1 MGWQK
6 GSPKTGG
13 RQKGTPD
20 RRSLIVRETFDRIVA
35 KHGDP
40 LEALAEMAFDPQYDI
55 SIRQNSMKEV
65 VKYGYAQLK
74 SIEIS
79 GKDGGAIEVE
89 TRMQLID
96 QITQLFQKSKL

>member
-1 MGWQK
+1 
-6 GSPKTGG
+6 
-13 RQKGTPD
+13 
-20 RRSLIVRETFDRIVA
+20 
-35 KHGDP
+35 
-40 LEALAEMAFDPQYDI
+40 
-55 SIRQNSMKEV
+55 V

>member
-1 MGWQK
+1 MSRAK

-13 RQKGTPD
+13 RQKGTPNKINLD
-20 RRSLIVRETFDRIVA
+20 TKATFARIVE
-35 KHGDP
+35 KYGDP
-40 LEALAEMAFDPQYDI
+40 LEALAEMAFDPQHDI

-74 SIEIS
+74 SIELT

-89 TRMQLID
+89 TRLQLID
-96 QITQLFQKSKL
+96 QITQLFQKNK